1 MLKFI
6 KFLQLLILGIV
17 GAFVIQSTVL
27 HGIGIF
33 SERYVIMSLVLTA
46 LLELA
51 IFIIYKL
58 VEDDFTNEPKV
69 KK

>member
-6 KFLQLLILGIV
+6 KFLQLFILVAVGGLI
-17 GAFVIQSTVL
+17 IQSIVL

-46 LLELA
+46 FLELA

-69 KK
+69 K

>member
-6 KFLQLLILGIV
+6 KFLQLLILGVV

-46 LLELA
+46 LCNGPALLET
-51 IFIIYKL
+51 F
-58 VEDDFTNEPKV
+58 
-69 KK
+69 

>member
-33 SERYVIMSLVLTA
+33 NERYVIMSLVLAT

-51 IFIIYKL
+51 VFIIYKL

-69 KK
+69 K

>member
-6 KFLQLLILGIV
+6 KFIQLLILIVV

-27 HGIGIF
+27 HGIGVF
-33 SERYVIMSLVLTA
+33 FERYVLMSLVLTA

-58 VEDDFTNEPKV
+58 VEDDFINEPKV

>member
-17 GAFVIQSTVL
+17 AAFMIQSMVL
-27 HGIGIF
+27 HGIGVF
-33 SERYVIMSLVLTA
+33 AERYVIMSLILTA

-58 VEDDFTNEPKV
+58 VEDDFTNSPKV
-69 KK
+69 K